1 MTRWITGSWF
11 LRRAPDPVSR
21 VNVPVF
27 VFDALDAFGGK
38 LWFAMTVVIASGLAV
53 GTILTLGVVRV
64 LYSLFFD
71 LKRDSR
77 EEVKAVGTP

>member
-1 MTRWITGSWF
+1 MFPYLG
-11 LRRAPDPVSR
+11 LMP
-21 VNVPVF
+21 
-27 VFDALDAFGGK
+27 LMLFGGK

-71 LKRDSR
+71 FQRDSQ
-77 EEVKAVGTP
+77 EEVKAVGTS